1 MIRALATKK
10 KQPFMIPAKFASTE
24 EKRGF
29 IAQLAAA
36 LEKATG
42 DDAQTL
48 ANKLAKARETTVAR
62 KPKVVA

>member
-1 MIRALATKK
+1 MHALATKK
-10 KQPFMIPAKFASTE
+10 KQPFMIPTKFASTE

-48 ANKLAKARETTVAR
+48 ANKMVKARETTVAR
-62 KPKVVA
+62 RPKAVA

>member
-1 MIRALATKK
+1 MHALTTKK
-10 KQPFMIPAKFASTE
+10 KLPFQIPDKFVSTE
-24 EKRGF
+24 EKREF
-29 IAQLAAA
+29 IAKLSTA

-42 DDAQTL
+42 DKAQTL

>member
-1 MIRALATKK
+1 MQALTTKR
-10 KQPFMIPAKFASTE
+10 KQAFQIPEKFASIA

-29 IAQLAAA
+29 IAQISAA
-36 LEKATG
+36 LEKAKG

-62 KPKVVA
+62 KPKAVA

>member
-1 MIRALATKK
+1 MSKITKK
-10 KQPFMIPAKFASTE
+10 ELQFQIPPKFASIA

-29 IAQLAAA
+29 IAQISAA

-42 DDAQTL
+42 DEAQTL

-62 KPKVVA
+62 APKGGR